1 MIHVQVQSKLYHV
14 VGMAGDVEDIR
25 MVSDNIN
32 LNSRFRHERDRDR
45 RKQRSGEKLI
55 PSLHPLSQPAGGP
68 GLGCKYVE
76 LSNISEAQT
85 NKIVNNNPNQDNP
98 FDQDFYSSI
107 VVNQR
112 TRSRT
117 LDRGRFDNETAAATT
132 QTLYYC
138 WAN

>member
-1 MIHVQVQSKLYHV
+1 MNILFNFV
-14 VGMAGDVEDIR
+14 VGVAGDVEEMR

-32 LNSRFRHERDRDR
+32 LNSRFRQDRDRDR
-45 RKQRSGEKLI
+45 RKQRSGEKLL
-55 PSLHPLSQPAGGP
+55 PQVHPLSQPA

-112 TRSRT
+112 ARSRT
-117 LDRGRFDNETAAATT
+117 LDRGRQYDNG
-132 QTLYYC
+132 
-138 WAN
+138 

>member
-1 MIHVQVQSKLYHV
+1 MGDIKL
-14 VGMAGDVEDIR
+14 
-25 MVSDNIN
+25 VSDNIN
-32 LNSRFRHERDRDR
+32 LNSRFRHERDRDLRDR
-45 RKQRSGEKLI
+45 RKQRSGEKLL
-55 PSLHPLSQPAGGP
+55 PSSVPHPLSQQPA

-85 NKIVNNNPNQDNP
+85 NKIVNNIPNQDNP

-117 LDRGRFDNETAAATT
+117 LDRGRFDE
-132 QTLYYC
+132 
-138 WAN
+138 

>member
-1 MIHVQVQSKLYHV
+1 
-14 VGMAGDVEDIR
+14 MAGDVEDMR

-32 LNSRFRHERDRDR
+32 LNSRFRKDRDRDRDR
-45 RKQRSGEKLI
+45 RKQRSGEKLL
-55 PSLHPLSQPAGGP
+55 PPVHPLSQPSGGP
-68 GLGCKYVE
+68 GCKYVE

-117 LDRGRFDNETAAATT
+117 LDRGRWHDN
-132 QTLYYC
+132 
-138 WAN
+138 NG